1 MQKKW
6 LKYGLGLMAAAV
18 LAGVP
23 TAADAQTPPRRLV
36 FDQDYRPFQWPDA
49 AQTGV
54 TLGAYAYLEFG
65 VDYPAQGRWHE
76 PILFDAAARNALLAP
91 SRSGRRTAA
100 LVSDVT
106 WYVPMALPWVEALAL
121 PLFTDHFNY
130 EVAFQL
136 TALNTQAI
144 SVVALLTRAGHKLVA
159 RERPDVEPCTKDPT
173 YDDTCF
179 AGSYAGFP
187 SGHVSAALVGAGLSC
202 AHHAYLRLIDGGIA
216 DTVVC
221 VSATALGVVNG
232 VARVSAD
239 RHYMT
244 DVIAGAVLG
253 WGAGFAMPVLL
264 HYEWGAAAPRR
275 AWAVSPWAT
284 SSTVGLAALGLW

>member
-1 MQKKW
+1 MHRQF
-6 LKYGLGLMAAAV
+6 LKHGLGLMIPIA

-23 TAADAQTPPRRLV
+23 AAAQAEKLPRRIV
-36 FDQDYRPFQWPDA
+36 FEQRYRPFQWPDA

-54 TLGAYAYLEFG
+54 TLGGYAYLEFG
-65 VDYPAQGRWHE
+65 VGYPAEGRWHG
-76 PILFDAAARNALLAP
+76 PILFDAAVRNALVAQ

-106 WYVPMALPWVEALAL
+106 WYVPMGLPWVEALAL
-121 PLFTDHFNY
+121 PLFTDHWNY
-130 EVAFQL
+130 DVAFQL

-159 RERPDVEPCTKDPT
+159 RGRPDVGPCTKDST

-179 AGSYAGFP
+179 GGSYASFP

-202 AHHAYLRLIDGGIA
+202 AHHTYLRLIDGGAA

-221 VSATALGVVNG
+221 VTATALGVLNG
-232 VARVSAD
+232 IARISAD

-253 WGAGFAMPVLL
+253 WGAGYFMPVLL
-264 HYEWGAAAPRR
+264 HYQWGAASRH

-284 SSTVGLAALGLW
+284 SSTVGVAALGRW